1 MTYKKASEEFA
12 FMREKL
18 RTIAGLL
25 VRGEESDIVE
35 AAFMTGCLHNV
46 CCEDAIAFMEH
57 K

>member
-12 FMREKL
+12 FMRDKL

-25 VRGEESDIVE
+25 VKGEEGDIVE
-35 AAFMTGCLHNV
+35 AAFMIGCLHNV
-46 CCEDAIAFMEH
+46 CCENNIAFMEH